1 MQGEGG
7 SVPQGRKGNED
18 EDSGGNHNNQR
29 PAANNV
35 VADIQ
40 EGTIQIT

>member
-7 SVPQGRKGNED
+7 SVPQGRKGD